1 MTVKTK
7 NRPHIVTTTLT
18 DSELAALRVQA
29 NDEGMTQTAY
39 LRRLIIKNCL
49 EQFSAEFRQ
58 PKSESS

>member
-18 DSELAALRVQA
+18 DQELAALRVQA

-39 LRRLIIKNCL
+39 LRRLVIKYCL
-49 EQFSAEFRQ
+49 EQFR
-58 PKSESS
+58 PRSESS